1 MTAHRRS
8 PVPHP
13 SRWGLRRSVA
23 MQVFAMQ
30 VVLIVLLV
38 VAAAVVLVLQSRSD
52 SERAAR
58 SRSLAAAEAFAHA
71 PGLPQ
76 ALRSRDPTAAL
87 EPAAEAA
94 RKGGQV
100 DFITVMTTRGIRITD
115 PQRPL
120 IGKRATGD
128 LSRAVAGHPFTEIF
142 NGAPSDAVRAV
153 VPVTDAHGRVIGL
166 VSAGIQINNVTD
178 LVSRRLPLLL
188 GTAAAALAVATAGA
202 ALVSRRLSRQTHGL
216 GPAEMTRM
224 YEHNDAVLHAVRE
237 GVLIIGS
244 DGQVLLANDEARRL
258 LSLPPDAELGLVADL
273 GLAAATERLLTSG
286 EPVTDA
292 VHLTGDRLLAV
303 NLRLTR
309 TRAGL
314 GSRVVTLRDTT
325 ELRALTGRAEV
336 ARERLQLLYDA
347 SGRVGT
353 SLDAVRTAE
362 ELAEVAV
369 PRFADFVTVDL
380 TEPVLSGG
388 EPGGAF
394 TSMRRAAVRGVRDSE
409 ALDPAGTR
417 IDVEPGTPLAQYL
430 AAGEATLEADLPGTY
445 DWRQQDP
452 SGGLRAVEEG
462 FGSLIRM
469 PLTARGVVLGL
480 VSFWRALERDAYEED
495 DLSFAEELALR
506 AALSVDNARRF
517 TREHTTAVTL
527 QQSLLPHD
535 LPENRALDLAH
546 RYEPARAGVGG
557 DWFDVIP
564 LPGARVAL
572 VIGDV
577 VGHGL
582 HAAVTM
588 GRLRTAVHNFS
599 SLDLS
604 PDEILGHLN
613 DLVLTMDEGNSSLG
627 DGMGVTGATC
637 MYAVYESVSGRC
649 TVASAGHLGP
659 ALVDPE
665 GAVRFP
671 AVPAGPPLGTAN
683 LPFETAVL
691 DLAAGTSLVLY
702 TDGLVEERGR
712 DIDAGLEMLRTTL
725 EEQAGLD
732 TEPQEMCRSVFD
744 ALAPSHRE
752 DDAALLIARTRL
764 LDPQSVA
771 DWEMD
776 ADPAAVATV
785 RSEAARRLSEWGLD
799 EIAFN
804 TELILSELL
813 TNAVRYG
820 TAPIRVRIL
829 HSGTLTCEVADNS
842 STSPHLKRAAE
853 MDEGGRGLY
862 LVAQFAER
870 WGTRY
875 PPRGKIIWA
884 EQLLTGPQP
893 QPQQWSVDLDNLD
906 DLDDLEGMEGPDP

>member
-1 MTAHRRS
+1 
-8 PVPHP
+8 
-13 SRWGLRRSVA
+13 
-23 MQVFAMQ
+23 MQVFGMQ
-30 VVLIVLLV
+30 VFLIVLLV
-38 VAAAVVLVLQSRSD
+38 AAAAAVLVLQSRSD
-52 SERAAR
+52 SVNTAR

-71 PGLPQ
+71 PGLPR

-87 EPAAEAA
+87 EPLAEGA
-94 RKGGQV
+94 RKGAGI
-100 DFITVMTTRGIRITD
+100 DFITVTDTRGIRITD
-115 PQRPL
+115 PQRGL
-120 IGKRATGD
+120 IGKRSMGD
-128 LSRAVAGHPFTEIF
+128 LSRALAGHSFTEIF
-142 NGAPSDAVRAV
+142 YGAPSDAVRAV
-153 VPVTDAHGRVIGL
+153 VPVTDAGGHVVGL
-166 VSAGIQINNVTD
+166 VAAGIEISNVTD
-178 LVSRRLPLLL
+178 LVSRRLPLFL
-188 GTAAAALAVATAGA
+188 GTTAAALAVATVGA

-258 LSLPPDAELGLVADL
+258 LSLPPDAELGRVADL
-273 GLAAATERLLTSG
+273 GLGEATERLLTRG
-286 EPVTDA
+286 EAVTDA

-303 NLRLTR
+303 NMRLIR

-394 TSMRRAAVRGVRDSE
+394 TTMRRAAVRGVRDSE

-417 IDVEPGTPLAQYL
+417 IEVEPGTPLAQYL
-430 AAGEATLEADLPGTY
+430 ASGEPTLEADLPGTY

-452 SGGLRAVEEG
+452 AGGLRAVAEG

-480 VSFWRALERDAYEED
+480 VSFWRALERDPYEED

-535 LPENRALDLAH
+535 LPENRALDVAH
-546 RYEPARAGVGG
+546 RYVPARAGVGG

-613 DLVLTMDEGNSSLG
+613 DLVHSMDEGNSSLG
-627 DGMGVTGATC
+627 DGTVVTGATC

-659 ALVDPE
+659 ALVDPD
-665 GAVRFP
+665 GTARFP
-671 AVPAGPPLGTAN
+671 AVPLGPPLGTAS

-691 DLAAGTSLVLY
+691 DLAAGSSLVLY

-712 DIDAGLEMLRTTL
+712 DMDVGLELLRTAL

-732 TEPQEMCRSVFD
+732 TEPREMCRSVFD
-744 ALAPSHRE
+744 ALSPSHRE
-752 DDAALLIARTRL
+752 DDVALLVARTRL
-764 LDPQSVA
+764 LDPSSVA
-771 DWEMD
+771 DWELDAED

-785 RSEAARRLSEWGLD
+785 RSQAARRLSEWGLD

-820 TAPIRVRIL
+820 TAPIRVRLL
-829 HSGTLTCEVADNS
+829 HSATLTCEVADSS
-842 STSPHLKRAAE
+842 STSPHLKRAAA

-875 PPRGKIIWA
+875 PPHGKIIWA
-884 EQLLTGPQP
+884 EQLLTGPQA
-893 QPQQWSVDLDNLD
+893 QPQQWSVDLD
-906 DLDDLEGMEGPDP
+906 DLDDLEGLEGPDP

>member
-1 MTAHRRS
+1 
-8 PVPHP
+8 
-13 SRWGLRRSVA
+13 
-23 MQVFAMQ
+23 MQ

-38 VAAAVVLVLQSRSD
+38 AAAAVALVLQSRSN
-52 SERAAR
+52 SVRAAK
-58 SRSLAAAEAFAHA
+58 SRSLAVAETFAHA

-76 ALRSRDPTAAL
+76 ALRSRDPTAVL
-87 EPAAEAA
+87 EPLAEGA
-94 RKGGQV
+94 RKGAKV
-100 DFITVMTTRGIRITD
+100 DFVAVMNTRGIRYTD
-115 PQRPL
+115 SLPSL

-128 LSRAVAGHPFTEIF
+128 LSRAVAGHAFTEIF
-142 NGAPSDAVRAV
+142 NGSPSDAVRAV
-153 VPVTDAHGRVIGL
+153 VPVKDSHGRVVGL
-166 VSAGIQINNVTD
+166 VSAGIEISNVSN
-178 LVSRRLPLLL
+178 LVGRRLPLLL
-188 GTAAAALAVATAGA
+188 AAAAAALILATVGA

-237 GVLIIGS
+237 GVLIVGS
-244 DGQVLLANDEARRL
+244 DGHVRLANDEARRL
-258 LSLPPDAELGLVADL
+258 LSLPPDAELGDITDL
-273 GLAAATERLLTSG
+273 GLAPATEQLLTRG
-286 EPVTDA
+286 EVVTDA

-303 NLRLTR
+303 NLRLAP

-325 ELRALTGRAEV
+325 ELRALTGRAEA

-394 TSMRRAAVRGVRDSE
+394 ASMRRAALRGVRDSS

-430 AAGEATLEADLPGTY
+430 AAGEATLEADLPGTH
-445 DWRQQDP
+445 DWRAQDP
-452 SGGLRAVEEG
+452 AGGLRAVEEG
-462 FGSLIRM
+462 LGSLIRM

-480 VSFWRALERDAYEED
+480 VSFWRTQERAPYEEED
-495 DLSFAEELALR
+495 ISFAEELALR

-535 LPENRALDLAH
+535 LPENRALDVAH
-546 RYEPARAGVGG
+546 RYVPARAGVGG

-627 DGMGVTGATC
+627 NGTSVTGATC
-637 MYAVYESVSGRC
+637 LYAVYESASGRC
-649 TVASAGHLGP
+649 TLASAGHLAP
-659 ALVDPE
+659 ALVGPD
-665 GAVRFP
+665 GTARFP
-671 AVPAGPPLGTAN
+671 DIPAGPPLGTAN
-683 LPFETAVL
+683 LPFETAQF

-702 TDGLVEERGR
+702 TDGLLEERGGR
-712 DIDAGLEMLRTTL
+712 DIDAGLELLRSTL
-725 EEQAGLD
+725 EGQAARD
-732 TEPQEMCRSVFD
+732 TDPQEMCRSVFE

-752 DDAALLIARTRL
+752 DDAALLVARTRL
-764 LDPQSVA
+764 LDPSSVA

-776 ADPAAVATV
+776 ADPAAVAAV
-785 RSEAARRLSEWGLD
+785 RSQAARRLGEWGLD

-820 TAPIRVRIL
+820 TAPIRVRLL
-829 HSGTLTCEVADNS
+829 HSATLTCEVADSS
-842 STSPHLKRAAE
+842 STSPHLKRAAD

-893 QPQQWSVDLDNLD
+893 QPEPWSVDLD
-906 DLDDLEGMEGPDP
+906 DLDDLEGLGGPDL